1 MTATLPTIP
10 PLDEVYRYT
19 KEQYLQ
25 IRDSG
30 ILGDEN
36 ENLEFV
42 EGLLLPKMSRK
53 PPHDSTLDLLEDL
66 IRQILPTGWRIRS
79 QKAIDLDRGQPEPD
93 IAVVLGPAS
102 RYATHHPTPSEIAFV
117 IEITDTT
124 LTRDRRL
131 KLPGYARN
139 GIAEYW
145 IVNLVDRV
153 VEVYTSPTTSP
164 SGEPI
169 YASKKEYRNGQTIPV
184 FIREQ
189 EIGQIA
195 VDAFLI

>member
-1 MTATLPTIP
+1 MTATIPTNP

-53 PPHDSTLDLLEDL
+53 PPHDSTLDLLEYL
-66 IRQILPTGWRIRS
+66 IRKLLPDEWYIRT
-79 QKAIDLDRGQPEPD
+79 QRAVDLDRGQPEPD
-93 IAVVLGPAS
+93 IAVVRGPAG
-102 RYATHHPTPSEIAFV
+102 RYLSHHPSPEEIAFLV
-117 IEITDTT
+117 EISDTT
-124 LTRDRRL
+124 LARDRSIKR
-131 KLPGYARN
+131 PGYARN

-153 VEVYTSPTTSP
+153 VEVYSSPATAP
-164 SGEPI
+164 AGEPI
-169 YASKKEYRNGQTIPV
+169 YASKKEYRNVQTIPV

>member
-1 MTATLPTIP
+1 MTATVPTIP
-10 PLDEVYRYT
+10 PTDEVYRYT

-25 IRDSG
+25 LRDSG

-36 ENLEFV
+36 EKLEFV

-66 IRQILPTGWRIRS
+66 IRSLLPTGWRVRS
-79 QKAIDLDRGQPEPD
+79 QKAVDLDRGQPEPD

-102 RYATHHPTPSEIAFV
+102 RYASHHPIPSEIAFV

-153 VEVYTSPTTSP
+153 VEVYTSPATSLT
-164 SGEPI
+164 GEPI
-169 YASKKEYRNGQTIPV
+169 YSLKKDYRNGQTIPV
-184 FIREQ
+184 FIHGQ

>member
-1 MTATLPTIP
+1 MTK
-10 PLDEVYRYT
+10 DQWVRVW
-19 KEQYLQ
+19 
-25 IRDSG
+25 DSG
-30 ILGDEN
+30 ILGDCEDI
-36 ENLEFV
+36 EFV
-42 EGLLLPKMSRK
+42 EGLLLTNSARTPK
-53 PPHDSTLDLLEDL
+53 HDCTLDILAELFRNLLKE
-66 IRQILPTGWRIRS
+66 GWRPRTL
-79 QKAIDLDRGQPEPD
+79 KTVDLDRGQPEPD

-102 RYATHHPTPSEIAFV
+102 RYASHHPTPSEIAFV

-153 VEVYTSPTTSP
+153 VEVYTSPTTPP
-164 SGEPI
+164 SGEPV
-169 YASKKEYRNGQTIPV
+169 YSSKKEYRNGQTIPV
-184 FIREQ
+184 FIQEQ